1 MGFVLLTLSVLAL
14 IGASRLWRAESRYKA
29 LSKKRDKALA
39 RTTPAEPA
47 PRSNHGRKSRKSH
60 KPHKLSRR
68 ARRDWAT
75 ANGFTYTAEDEFLQD
90 EWTRG
95 AAASGAPI
103 KDVLTGTKFGHET
116 RIADIAGTTVIGM
129 GTGMASDVVV
139 DMRRL
144 PLTQQLSEDLVEV
157 AQIEGFAVFASEG
170 GPAERML
177 DIRVRTAL
185 EQLPPQVDAV
195 CFESEWVL
203 AEFDDVTDWD
213 AVFAPLALLADT
225 ARTLPP
231 EIWPRLE
238 LAGTSREMGEPM
250 LIDVA
255 SHPTPSHHFH
265 PAITRPEEPLE
276 MPTRLTGGVKGDITD
291 HEVGSDEVNAIGTGQ
306 EELQPNDG
314 TRVARKLDPPSIF
327 DD

>member
-1 MGFVLLTLSVLAL
+1 MGFLLLTLSALAL
-14 IGASRLWRAESRYKA
+14 VGAAVLWRADSQ
-29 LSKKRDKALA
+29 DKADKA
-39 RTTPAEPA
+39 PAKTRPAKPA
-47 PRSNHGRKSRKSH
+47 PKATRKPNKF
-60 KPHKLSRR
+60 HKLSRR
-68 ARRDWAT
+68 ARRDWAIT
-75 ANGFTYTAEDEFLQD
+75 NGFTYTAEDEFLQD

-129 GTGMASDVVV
+129 GTGMTSDVVV

-144 PLTQQLSEDLVEV
+144 PLTQQLSDDLVEV
-157 AQIEGFAVFASEG
+157 AHIEGFAVFASEE

-177 DIRVRTAL
+177 DIRVHTAL
-185 EQLPPQVDAV
+185 EQLPPQIGAV

-203 AEFDDVTDWD
+203 AECIEATDWD
-213 AVFAPLALLADT
+213 TVFAPLALLADA

-231 EIWPRLE
+231 ETWPRLE
-238 LAGTSREMGEPM
+238 LEGTSREMGKPM
-250 LIDVA
+250 LIDDP
-255 SHPTPSHHFH
+255 SHPTPSHPSH
-265 PAITRPEEPLE
+265 PPIARPEEPLE
-276 MPTRLTGGVKGDITD
+276 MPTRMTGSVKGDVAD

-306 EELQPNDG
+306 EEPQPNDG

-327 DD
+327 GD